1 MKHIL
6 ILIATLTI
14 AFNMNA
20 QSTSQSALPAHSQ
33 LTMTMPVDGQFEFP
47 ELPYAN
53 DALEPVLS
61 AETIEYH
68 YGKHFRA
75 YVNNLNKL
83 IAGTEFEKMS
93 LEEIVIKSEDKLTES
108 QSGLFNNAG
117 QALNHLLYFTQFKST
132 AENNRPT
139 GKIAEAIENEY
150 GSFDKFVETFNAA
163 GSSLF
168 GSGWVFLCCDK
179 NGRLTIVKEAN
190 AGNPVTKGLTPLL
203 IIDVWEHAYYIDYRN
218 ARASHLSAIWSII
231 DWNIIEQRYMAQ

>member
-20 QSTSQSALPAHSQ
+20 QSQQ
-33 LTMTMPVDGQFEFP
+33 TMPVDGQFEFP

-83 IAGTEFEKMS
+83 ITGTEFEKMS
-93 LEEIVIKSEDKLTES
+93 LEEIVIKSEGRLTES

-117 QALNHLLYFTQFKST
+117 QALNHLLYFTQFKSP

-150 GSFDKFVETFNAA
+150 GSFDKFVETFNAT

-168 GSGWVFLCCDK
+168 GSGWVFLCSDK
-179 NGRLTIVKEAN
+179 DGHLTIVKEAN

-218 ARASHLSAIWSII
+218 ARAGHLSAIWSII
-231 DWNIIEQRYMAQ
+231 DWNVIEERYMAQ